1 MRLTQVLQGSRRAA
15 RFKFRRNTA
24 IYSSS
29 LSLRERILER
39 ERERERK
46 SVPQRLLHEASFA
59 LDLSKPEPESSPL
72 ITATPFLTAV
82 ENYRGSSHNCIK
94 SKMLR
99 EERER
104 CCGPGW
110 LPLQGVVDERSRQ
123 EARRAAFPRR
133 DGWFRMEGNGCSRLL
148 SSSGSSAP
156 AQLLHRNWRSDLDP
170 AGEPVDQSFV
180 PCADIH
186 RYARSFSLATFLT
199 FASRDIGEWY
209 RCVFLL
215 VFGKSLGVSIEHRSM
230 VGSSQVETR
239 NNRLRSSIKY
249 SPRFINH

>member
-15 RFKFRRNTA
+15 RFKFQRNTA
-24 IYSSS
+24 ILILSFSS
-29 LSLRERILER
+29 RENPRKK

-180 PCADIH
+180 PCADMH
-186 RYARSFSLATFLT
+186 RYARSFSLAMFLT
-199 FASRDIGEWY
+199 FASRARYW
-209 RCVFLL
+209 RVVSLRFS
-215 VFGKSLGVSIEHRSM
+215 FGFWEDSLFS
-230 VGSSQVETR
+230 
-239 NNRLRSSIKY
+239 LRSLD
-249 SPRFINH
+249 